1 MSNLIRYIIQEDPEK
16 QMKKN
21 DLDYTKYSTSWA
33 SIQKQSQEDKYKG
46 YKFSS
51 KNLLEN
57 SFNSLT
63 SNKSSQSKDDGSF
76 MSGISNI
83 FNNIKS
89 DTRSS
94 SNTSLPQSIAKT
106 AAEESSKISTVLS
119 PKSIGN
125 DAASY
130 KIAQDAK
137 GNIANKPSVTFDD
150 IYFSTLDAD
159 GKVIYKGTDL
169 HEGGLSNRKNDLGGL
184 TNYGVRQ
191 DALNEYNNWN
201 APLKKGTNFPTD
213 VKDLTAKQAKQ
224 IMDEMYYQRY
234 NINKLQ
240 NLKIARNTF
249 DAEVNQGTDA
259 GKLLAGAMN
268 KHFGYK
274 DEKSP
279 GFFYKNISINKNLAD
294 AVNNLSEEDT
304 IKVNDILTE
313 NRMEKYFRSV
323 DKKPIK
329 NVNNINGWYNRA
341 KSYYSN
347 PQKFEKLYKL
357 RVDDYIK
364 NKYPQY
370 YNGK

>member
-1 MSNLIRYIIQEDPEK
+1 
-16 QMKKN
+16 
-21 DLDYTKYSTSWA
+21 
-33 SIQKQSQEDKYKG
+33 
-46 YKFSS
+46 
-51 KNLLEN
+51 
-57 SFNSLT
+57 
-63 SNKSSQSKDDGSF
+63 
-76 MSGISNI
+76 
-83 FNNIKS
+83 
-89 DTRSS
+89 
-94 SNTSLPQSIAKT
+94 
-106 AAEESSKISTVLS
+106 
-119 PKSIGN
+119 
-125 DAASY
+125 
-130 KIAQDAK
+130 
-137 GNIANKPSVTFDD
+137 
-150 IYFSTLDAD
+150 
-159 GKVIYKGTDL
+159 
-169 HEGGLSNRKNDLGGL
+169 
-184 TNYGVRQ
+184 
-191 DALNEYNNWN
+191 
-201 APLKKGTNFPTD
+201 
-213 VKDLTAKQAKQ
+213 
-224 IMDEMYYQRY
+224 MYYQRY

-240 NLKIARNTF
+240 NLKLARNTF

-259 GKLLAGAMN
+259 GKLLAGAIN

-274 DEKSP
+274 DEKGP